1 VTGDGAGATF
11 LRGNAVDVPG
21 QGYANG
27 DELQIEGGN
36 GEKVKVT
43 STILQLTDD
52 AAVSGTGHAVAE
64 QLTLADETGWE
75 DPPVIEI
82 TSVDDVGRA
91 TGIEK
96 RSGGV
101 YTGELPIAKLFFER
115 VEQPE
120 ARVSGSG
127 SGTDG
132 TDGSALE
139 LSANAVLQ
147 QAQAVQQ
154 QQQQQEEEVSPVL
167 AAAAAC
173 GFVVVVLPA
182 VAAMVSWRRRF
193 TKSAAQQVSTPCA
206 ATLGI

>member
-1 VTGDGAGATF
+1 

-36 GEKVKVT
+36 GETVKVKST
-43 STILQLTDD
+43 SIQLTEDTS
-52 AAVSGTGHAVAE
+52 VSGTGHSVAE
-64 QLTLADETGWE
+64 LLTLTDQTGWE

-82 TSVDDVGRA
+82 TSVDSVGRA
-91 TGIEK
+91 TGIVK
-96 RSGGV
+96 QSGGV
-101 YTGELPIAKLFFER
+101 YSGELPIAKLFFER

-120 ARVSGSG
+120 ARGSGSGSG

-132 TDGSALE
+132 TDGTDGSALE
-139 LSANAVLQ
+139 LGASAVLQ

-154 QQQQQEEEVSPVL
+154 QQQQEEEEASPVL

-182 VAAMVSWRRRF
+182 VAALVSWRRRF
-193 TKSAAQQVSTPCA
+193 SKSAAQQLAIVGSTPCA